1 MTITTAR
8 QNWLDDATQTPLIDD
23 YVQQLSTFIETMA
36 DGRVDPA
43 ELTQQEARL
52 VALLKDIEPKLDD
65 ALHAAV
71 TRLLCELT
79 AYNVMRTL
87 TSLQVARPKT
97 VFRG

>member
-8 QNWLDDATQTPLIDD
+8 QNWLDAKTQTPLIDD

-52 VALLKDIEPKLDD
+52 VALLKEVEPKLDD
-65 ALHAAV
+65 SLHAAV